1 MTVCVRPALCS
12 NPDFSSSSSK
22 GQMISEENLCVFNS
36 SKKRTKNFGP
46 SRLGQKFE
54 FSRLFLE
61 ELEAPKFLFEIN

>member
-22 GQMISEENLCVFNS
+22 GQMISEENFCVFNS

-46 SRLGQKFE
+46 RRLGQKFE
-54 FSRLFLE
+54 FSRLFLGRIE
-61 ELEAPKFLFEIN
+61 DTKTSFRD